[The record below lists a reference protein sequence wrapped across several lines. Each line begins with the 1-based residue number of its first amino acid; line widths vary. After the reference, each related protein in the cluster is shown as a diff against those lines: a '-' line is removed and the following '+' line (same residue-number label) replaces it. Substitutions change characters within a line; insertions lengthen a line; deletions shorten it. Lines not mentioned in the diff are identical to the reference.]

1 MALQD
6 LIIRRLEARD
16 ADDISRIQEAITK
29 EPSTTDY
36 HRIVEQEAKKED
48 RVSFVA
54 ELDGMVIGYMI
65 TYIIYGG
72 FGLEKS
78 AWIGAFGVEPKHM
91 GSGIGK
97 RLAKEIFDVI
107 TERGIKNIFTSV
119 RWDSTDLLSF
129 FKLLGFD
136 RCEFINL
143 KKIMD

>member
-1 MALQD
+1 MKGLLIRKLQID
-6 LIIRRLEARD
+6 D
-16 ADDISRIQEAITK
+16 AESICRIQESITK
-29 EPSTTDY
+29 EPITIDY
-36 HRIVEQEAKKED
+36 RKVAEEEAKNKD
-48 RVSFVA
+48 GVSFVA
-54 ELDGMVIGYMI
+54 ELDGKVVGFMI

-78 AWIGAFGVEPKHM
+78 AWIGVFGVEPKYM

-129 FKLLGFD
+129 FKSLGFD

-143 KKIMD
+143 KKIID

>member
-1 MALQD
+1 MKNL
-6 LIIRRLEARD
+6 LIRRLEPGD
-16 ADDISRIQEAITK
+16 ADDISRIQKAIAEDLGTI
-29 EPSTTDY
+29 DY
-36 HRIVEQEAKKED
+36 GRVVEEEAKRED

-54 ELDGMVIGYMI
+54 ELDGAVVGYMI

-129 FKLLGFD
+129 FKSLGFD

-143 KKIMD
+143 KKIID

>member
-1 MALQD
+1 MEDIL
-6 LIIRRLEARD
+6 IRRLKTRD
-16 ADDISRIQEAITK
+16 ADDIARIREAITK
-29 EPSTTDY
+29 EPSTDEYRSVVT
-36 HRIVEQEAKKED
+36 QEADKDD
-48 RVSFVA
+48 RICFVA
-54 ELDGMVIGYMI
+54 EHNERVIGYMI
-65 TYIIYGG
+65 AYIIYGG

-78 AWIGAFGVEPKHM
+78 AWIGVFGVEPKYM

-129 FKLLGFD
+129 FKSLGFD

-143 KKIMD
+143 KKMID